1 MILILDLIQ
10 KLNRYFLYFVKN
22 KGYVSEHTNTSFFYV
37 NELLL
42 NSVEEER
49 TITRASLIPS
59 QKLNNDKHQLWI
71 DFTSDRSMIT
81 G

>member
-1 MILILDLIQ
+1 M
-10 KLNRYFLYFVKN
+10 
-22 KGYVSEHTNTSFFYV
+22 